1 MTLRAIVAAVCIGAA
16 ADAFGTHYE
25 GNTFEDLF
33 GDNGEAGGR
42 AKCQAFS
49 CKEGKQAV
57 PARLSLKVKSGGCD
71 ALTSGSMSMFT
82 AKQDSAQTPADACCD
97 RRQAC
102 DQICGTS
109 ERFCDAEL
117 KTCINSACDADD
129 DACNKKKS
137 MLQLMQSMDQG
148 ACARHSK
155 AQVAACKCV
164 APNEADGRRLKVLTE
179 VYKKHG
185 EAGAADKAEGLVKK
199 ADTEKKFAALL
210 HKLTAKFPKMLKV
223 VKDPQQEYWQK
234 MMNEAREKPAE
245 KRPPAAEDGDA
256 VDEEDVEDLDATDE
270 L

>member
-1 MTLRAIVAAVCIGAA
+1 MLVPSTIDDLFRGDPPRRRADPRNLRVAAAA
-16 ADAFGTHYE
+16 SPRPRPSAGTHYE

-71 ALTSGSMSMFT
+71 ALTSGAAPERANTPRRRRDRSNTPRRRRDRSPRRSDDPVVQTIRPRPRRRRDARTPPAGSMSMFT

-129 DACNKKKS
+129 DARAGRAAS
-137 MLQLMQSMDQG
+137 AMLRPSRGREQQRCKNHRGQSSEFG
-148 ACARHSK
+148 RARIPS
-155 AQVAACKCV
+155 
-164 APNEADGRRLKVLTE
+164 RR
-179 VYKKHG
+179 
-185 EAGAADKAEGLVKK
+185 
-199 ADTEKKFAALL
+199 
-210 HKLTAKFPKMLKV
+210 
-223 VKDPQQEYWQK
+223 
-234 MMNEAREKPAE
+234 
-245 KRPPAAEDGDA
+245 RPPWRNIHAAAAASFASAD
-256 VDEEDVEDLDATDE
+256 
-270 L
+270 